1 MGTVGSGVNSVSEVG
16 RWLSGLIRTEESLR
30 TANCLFVACC
40 VDDFGC
46 LLDDCDVRDEDN
58 PLLAGGNGLIGGKL

>member
-1 MGTVGSGVNSVSEVG
+1 MGSLPWATVMLG
-16 RWLSGLIRTEESLR
+16 RAG
-30 TANCLFVACC
+30 CC
-40 VDDFGC
+40 FLDDCDC